1 MTYNIDF
8 VIHGHHEIEIEA
20 DNYEDAVDMAEEI
33 LSMQDFGAL
42 NYEVDT
48 ELYSVENEEIVRC
61 IMEIKDLFQ
70 KFYPNAEFKIMELCP
85 YYDSAKSFYGKA
97 KVIEIGNDVFLV
109 SYTTVVAFYNRE
121 TKIAQVVGT
130 FSPTTLRHIKE
141 FLRQSGFKAETKKQI
156 MKDYM

>member
-1 MTYNIDF
+1 
-8 VIHGHHEIEIEA
+8 
-20 DNYEDAVDMAEEI
+20 
-33 LSMQDFGAL
+33 
-42 NYEVDT
+42 
-48 ELYSVENEEIVRC
+48 
-61 IMEIKDLFQ
+61 MEIKDLFQ
-70 KFYPNAEFKIMELCP
+70 KFYPNVEFKIMELCP

-109 SYTTVVAFYNRE
+109 SYNTIVAFYNRE

>member
-1 MTYNIDF
+1 
-8 VIHGHHEIEIEA
+8 
-20 DNYEDAVDMAEEI
+20 
-33 LSMQDFGAL
+33 
-42 NYEVDT
+42 
-48 ELYSVENEEIVRC
+48 
-61 IMEIKDLFQ
+61 MEIKDLFQ
-70 KFYPNAEFKIMELCP
+70 KFYPNVEFKIMELCP

-109 SYTTVVAFYNRE
+109 GYATIVAFYNRE

>member
-1 MTYNIDF
+1 
-8 VIHGHHEIEIEA
+8 
-20 DNYEDAVDMAEEI
+20 
-33 LSMQDFGAL
+33 
-42 NYEVDT
+42 
-48 ELYSVENEEIVRC
+48 
-61 IMEIKDLFQ
+61 MEIKDLFQ
-70 KFYPNAEFKIMELCP
+70 KFYPNVEFKIMELCP

-109 SYTTVVAFYNRE
+109 SYATVVAFYNRE

-141 FLRQSGFKAETKKQI
+141 FLKQSGFKAETKKQI

>member
-1 MTYNIDF
+1 
-8 VIHGHHEIEIEA
+8 
-20 DNYEDAVDMAEEI
+20 
-33 LSMQDFGAL
+33 
-42 NYEVDT
+42 
-48 ELYSVENEEIVRC
+48 
-61 IMEIKDLFQ
+61 MEIKDLFQ
-70 KFYPNAEFKIMELCP
+70 KFYPNVEFKIMELCP

-97 KVIEIGNDVFLV
+97 KVIEIENDVFLV

>member
-1 MTYNIDF
+1 
-8 VIHGHHEIEIEA
+8 
-20 DNYEDAVDMAEEI
+20 
-33 LSMQDFGAL
+33 
-42 NYEVDT
+42 
-48 ELYSVENEEIVRC
+48 
-61 IMEIKDLFQ
+61 MEIKDLFQ
-70 KFYPNAEFKIMELCP
+70 KFYPNVEFKIMELCP

-97 KVIEIGNDVFLV
+97 KVIEIENDVFLV
-109 SYTTVVAFYNRE
+109 SYATIVAFYNRE

>member
-1 MTYNIDF
+1 
-8 VIHGHHEIEIEA
+8 
-20 DNYEDAVDMAEEI
+20 
-33 LSMQDFGAL
+33 
-42 NYEVDT
+42 
-48 ELYSVENEEIVRC
+48 
-61 IMEIKDLFQ
+61 MEIKDLFQ
-70 KFYPNAEFKIMELCP
+70 KFYPNVEFKIMELCP

-109 SYTTVVAFYNRE
+109 SYATIVAFYNRE

-156 MKDYM
+156 IKDYM

>member
-1 MTYNIDF
+1 
-8 VIHGHHEIEIEA
+8 
-20 DNYEDAVDMAEEI
+20 
-33 LSMQDFGAL
+33 
-42 NYEVDT
+42 
-48 ELYSVENEEIVRC
+48 
-61 IMEIKDLFQ
+61 MEIKDLFQ
-70 KFYPNAEFKIMELCP
+70 KFYPNVEFKIMELCP

-109 SYTTVVAFYNRE
+109 SYATVVAFYNRE